1 MMRRP
6 QRVFLAFLSGL
17 GSVFAPQLAAQ
28 IVQGQVIEG
37 ANNQVVTSGMVA
49 LLDEDGEPIARVRVA
64 RDGTFSL
71 AAPAAGRYVVRF
83 EAPGYLTTLTEPIE
97 IRGGTTVAIT
107 VRASA
112 MTPTDLDTV
121 FVRGEPVP
129 IRLAPFYERRAR
141 GFGEF
146 FTREDM
152 ERRDVKEVSDVL
164 RYSSGFNVVP
174 NPDFL
179 RGASPREF
187 VIVNRRL
194 SIAQQTICPPLIFI
208 DGVYA
213 GSANDVD
220 VDGYFDGT
228 WLDAVEAY
236 AGAATVPP
244 EFNRLGADC
253 GVIVLWS
260 RWTPETGPRVSRA
273 LHLGAHFGSSTGD
286 SVTGEYLGL
295 HAAAAPGN
303 TIEFTIMASVTLDAQ
318 DAWART
324 GWQGS
329 VAVTGRPLGQRTPW
343 YLGAGALVRERQQI
357 VQSGASGRRELT
369 VDEQLFMF
377 VTGASARLGRTRPF
391 VQIELVDP
399 FPIRTADLQLYA
411 GVAYRVY

>member
-1 MMRRP
+1 
-6 QRVFLAFLSGL
+6 
-17 GSVFAPQLAAQ
+17 LAAQ
-28 IVQGQVIEG
+28 IVQGLVIEG
-37 ANNQVVTSGMVA
+37 ANNRAVTSGMVV
-49 LLDEDGEPIARVRVA
+49 LLPEGGDPIARIRVA

-71 AAPAAGRYVVRF
+71 AAPRAGRYVVRF
-83 EAPGYLTTLTEPIE
+83 EAPGYLTTVTEPIE

-129 IRLAPFYERRAR
+129 SRLAPFYERRAG

-146 FTREDM
+146 FTREDL

-194 SIAQQTICPPLIFI
+194 SAAEQQICPPLVFV

-213 GSANDVD
+213 GNANDVD

-228 WLDAVEAY
+228 WLDGVEAY

-244 EFNRLGADC
+244 EFNRRGAEC

-260 RWTPETGPRVSRA
+260 RWTRDTGPAASRA
-273 LHLGAHFGSSTGD
+273 LHLGAHFGTSTGD
-286 SVTGEYLGL
+286 SVTGEYVGL

-303 TIEFTIMASVTLDAQ
+303 VLEFTIMASVTLDARN
-318 DAWART
+318 AWTRT

-329 VAVTGRPLGQRTPW
+329 VALTGRPLGLRTPW
-343 YLGAGALVRERQQI
+343 YIGIGALVRERQHM
-357 VQSGASGRRELT
+357 VLSGTSGRRDLT
-369 VDEQLFMF
+369 VDEQLLMF
-377 VTGASARLGRTRPF
+377 LTGASVRVGRTRPF

-399 FPIRTADLQLYA
+399 FPVRAADVQLYA